1 MTNEPPLGTE
11 QQSAEHYS
19 ASERRRSLWTELGLS
34 ELKFLDESLA
44 PEVDESLLRRLVRRE
59 LPEIVVPAVY
69 RRILSFKSWH
79 RAHAQIV
86 LDEFRKLPKAARYST
101 ASTTQ

>member
-1 MTNEPPLGTE
+1 MTNEPPFDTE
-11 QQSAEHYS
+11 QKSAEHYS
-19 ASERRRSLWTELGLS
+19 ASESRQSLWADLGLS

-44 PEVDESLLRRLVRRE
+44 PEVDERLLRRLVRRE

-69 RRILSFKSWH
+69 RRIFSFKSWH

-86 LDEFRKLPKAARYST
+86 LDEFKKLPKAARYST
-101 ASTTQ
+101 GSTTQ